1 MRYSFSINEKTY
13 NGGEKFNDAAISA
26 ATKDVIYSIT
36 VAAAL
41 TVAA

>member
-13 NGGEKFNDAAISA
+13 NGGEKFNDAAI
-26 ATKDVIYSIT
+26 KDVIYSIT